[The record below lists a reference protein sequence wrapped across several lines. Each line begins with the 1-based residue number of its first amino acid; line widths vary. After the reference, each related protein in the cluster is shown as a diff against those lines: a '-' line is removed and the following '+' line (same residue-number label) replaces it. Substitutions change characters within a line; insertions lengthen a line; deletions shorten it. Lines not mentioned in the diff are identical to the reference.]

1 MISDRVGRL
10 ETSERPIMTTVRSLL
25 PTDRPAWDAL
35 WAGYLRFYECDLA
48 PAVTE
53 RTWARFFDP
62 SEPMEALVAEHGDRL
77 VGLVHMVF
85 HPSTWVLGTTCY
97 LEDLFVAEDGRGQG
111 VGRALIEATA
121 SLARARGAGRLYWLT
136 HETNRTAQALYD
148 RVARR
153 SGFVHYLR
161 EPC

>member
-1 MISDRVGRL
+1 ML
-10 ETSERPIMTTVRSLL
+10 TVRPLR
-25 PTDRPAWDAL
+25 PADRPAWDVL
-35 WAGYLRFYECDLA
+35 WAGYLAFYECDLP

-53 RTWARFFDP
+53 ITWARFFDP
-62 SEPMEALVAEHGDRL
+62 AEPMEALVAEDGDRL

-85 HPSTWVLGTTCY
+85 HPSTWVAGTTCY
-97 LEDLFVAEDGRGQG
+97 LEDLFVAEAGRGRG

-121 SLARARGAGRLYWLT
+121 ERARARGAERLYWLT
-136 HETNRTAQALYD
+136 HETNTTAQALYD

>member
-1 MISDRVGRL
+1 ML
-10 ETSERPIMTTVRSLL
+10 TVRPLR

-35 WAGYLRFYECDLA
+35 WAGYLAFYQCDLA
-48 PAVTE
+48 PEITE
-53 RTWARFFDP
+53 ITWARFFDP
-62 SEPMEALVAEHGDRL
+62 AEPMEALGAEDDDRL

-85 HPSTWVLGTTCY
+85 HPSTWVAGTTCY
-97 LEDLFVAEDGRGQG
+97 LEDLYVAEDGRGLG
-111 VGRALIEATA
+111 TGRALIEATA
-121 SLARARGAGRLYWLT
+121 DLARARGAERLYWLT
-136 HETNRTAQALYD
+136 HETNTTAQALYD